1 MKSTDK
7 EKSRAKSLAVTLVV
21 FVISILVVAVAVLGV
36 IGVSLLKQSMKQSD
50 DNYENACLDGY
61 KTEIKSEIQS
71 AIAVIQ
77 GFYDQSQS
85 GSMTEDEAKN
95 QAKETIRV
103 MRYRDDGS
111 GYMWI
116 DDTDYTLVMHPI
128 LPEQEGNNRY
138 DLTDQNGVK
147 IIQNIMKS
155 AGQGGGYNEFYFTKA
170 DGVTVAPKLAYS
182 EAFEPWGWV
191 VTTGNYVDDMDAQI
205 AKTEEAM
212 NKSFGRMIRDF
223 VIAGV
228 ILAIIGFLIAAWF
241 GKRLALGIQKV
252 ERALQKTANGDLSYS
267 VDSKLLSRKDE
278 IGKIARSLESVKES
292 LAEMIGNVKDTGLN
306 LKDSSDQFQDK
317 FGSISNSIQDVNR
330 VIGDLANGAT
340 SQAQDTETVNMK
352 IEELGGVIEVEK
364 QDVTT
369 LGSSVSSMMEYSGEA
384 SDSIERLFKITE
396 NTTNAINVVTEQTN
410 RNNQSV
416 EDISKVIVMIKDI
429 ADQTNL
435 LSLNASIE
443 AARAGEAGKGFNVV
457 AEEIRNLAEESSNNA
472 EEIEQIVQRLIDS
485 VRDSVLEMEEVNKNV
500 DEQSKQLDLTHQSF
514 SKLYAE
520 IKNVENVADEINKQT
535 DVLDSL
541 KNVVSDAA
549 NSLAS
554 VVEENAASMEETS
567 ASMQVLS
574 QTVEECSSNTQQL
587 MELSRQ
593 QNEETQK
600 FTLK

>member
-1 MKSTDK
+1 MSMDK
-7 EKSRAKSLAVTLVV
+7 GKSRAKSLAVTLVV

-50 DNYENACLDGY
+50 VNYENACLDGY

-103 MRYRDDGS
+103 MRYRNDGS

-155 AGQGGGYNEFYFTKA
+155 AEQGGGYNEFYFTKA

-191 VTTGNYVDDMDAQI
+191 VTTGNYVDDMEAEI

-212 NKSFGRMIRDF
+212 NKGFGRMIRDF

-278 IGKIARSLESVKES
+278 IGKIARSLESVKDS
-292 LAEMIGNVKDTGLN
+292 LAEMIGNVKDTGVN

-317 FGSISNSIQDVNR
+317 FGSISNSIRNVNR
-330 VIGDLANGAT
+330 VIEDLANGAT
-340 SQAQDTETVNMK
+340 SQAQDTETVNRK
-352 IEELGGVIEVEK
+352 IGELGGVIEVEK

-384 SDSIERLFKITE
+384 SDSIERLFRITE

-457 AEEIRNLAEESSNNA
+457 AEEIRNLAEESSKNA

-500 DEQSKQLDLTHQSF
+500 DEQSQQLDLTHQSF

-600 FTLK
+600 FTLA

>member
-1 MKSTDK
+1 MRSTEKGKSK
-7 EKSRAKSLAVTLVV
+7 AKSLAVTLVL
-21 FVISILVVAVAVLGV
+21 FVVSVLVVAVAVLGV
-36 IGVSLLKQSMKQSD
+36 IGVSLLKQSMKESD
-50 DNYENACLDGY
+50 TNYENACLDGY

-85 GSMTEDEAKN
+85 GSMTEDEAKR
-95 QAKETIRV
+95 QAKEAIRV
-103 MRYRDDGS
+103 MRYRDDES

-116 DDTDYTLVMHPI
+116 DATDYTLVMHPI
-128 LPEQEGNNRY
+128 LPEQEGNNRH
-138 DLTDQNGVK
+138 DLTDQNGVT

-155 AGQGGGYNEFYFTKA
+155 AEQGGGYNEFYFTKA

-191 VTTGNYVDDMDAQI
+191 VTTGNYVDDMEAEI
-205 AKTEEAM
+205 AKTENTM
-212 NKSFGRMIRDF
+212 NKSFVRMIRDF

-228 ILAIIGFLIAAWF
+228 ILTVIGLSIAAWF

-278 IGKIARSLESVKES
+278 IGKIARSLESVKDS
-292 LAEMIGNVKDTGLN
+292 LADMIGNVKDTGVN

-317 FGSISNSIQDVNR
+317 FGSISDSIQNVNR
-330 VIGDLANGAT
+330 VIEDLANGAT
-340 SQAQDTETVNMK
+340 SQAQDTETVSMK
-352 IEELGGVIEVEK
+352 ISELGGVIEVEK

-384 SDSIERLFKITE
+384 SDSIKRLFKITE

-410 RNNQSV
+410 RNSQSA

-443 AARAGEAGKGFNVV
+443 AARAGDAGRGFNVV
-457 AEEIRNLAEESSNNA
+457 AEEIRNLAEESSRNA
-472 EEIEQIVQRLIDS
+472 EEIEQIVQKLIDS

-500 DEQSKQLDLTHQSF
+500 DEQSQQLDVTHQSF
-514 SKLYAE
+514 SKLYTE

-535 DVLDSL
+535 DVLASL

-574 QTVEECSSNTQQL
+574 QTVEECSANTKQL

>member
-1 MKSTDK
+1 MKSTDG

-21 FVISILVVAVAVLGV
+21 FVISILVVAVAVLGL
-36 IGVSLLKQSMKQSD
+36 IGVSLLKQSMTQSD

-77 GFYDQSQS
+77 GFYDQGQS

-95 QAKETIRV
+95 QAKEAIRV

-128 LPEQEGNNRY
+128 LPEQEGDNRY

-155 AGQGGGYNEFYFTKA
+155 AEQGGGYNEFYFTKA

-191 VTTGNYVDDMDAQI
+191 VTTGNYVDDMEAEI
-205 AKTEEAM
+205 ATTEESM
-212 NKSFGRMIRDF
+212 NNSFGRMIRDF

-292 LAEMIGNVKDTGLN
+292 LAAMIGNVKDTGVN

-317 FGSISNSIQDVNR
+317 FGSISDSIRDVNK

-340 SQAQDTETVNMK
+340 SQAQDTETVNRK
-352 IEELGGVIEVEK
+352 IGELGGVIEVEK

-384 SDSIERLFKITE
+384 SDSIERLFRITE

-443 AARAGEAGKGFNVV
+443 AARAGEAGRGFNVV
-457 AEEIRNLAEESSNNA
+457 AEEIRNLAEESAKNA

-485 VRDSVLEMEEVNKNV
+485 VRDSVSEMEEVNKNV
-500 DEQSKQLDLTHQSF
+500 DEQSQQLDRTHQSF
-514 SKLYAE
+514 RKLYAE
-520 IKNVENVADEINKQT
+520 IQNVENVADEINKQT

-574 QTVEECSSNTQQL
+574 QTVEECSNNTQQL

-600 FTLK
+600 FTLA